1 MNRSFETSRGLR
13 RLLTRLR
20 VFGAHAWE
28 QDPEARELMLFAA
41 KRYEA
46 LAVKHHLDP
55 SAGAAAA
62 FEAMRTYAVRTAD
75 DPWAVVTMAVKVTL
89 IAEERADG
97 LLCSVDR
104 ARRPEVSRHHDVRR
118 FCDTEVDLP
127 NFLPSLAVDPFD
139 SDETRPTRAYEA
151 VDAAIDLFTAL
162 GWPRDTATCALDFIT
177 ARLVECGSRPRT
189 HAALRRDRSAQAL
202 LDIDQ
207 EAWSTVLR
215 IILGNPN
222 PDEFC
227 TTDGRGVLL
236 RLLIGDPLS
245 ELLDDDLLL
254 YDIGQTAPRV
264 KGKDHQ
270 QDDHEQNDEKQDD
283 EAQDEDGQH
292 VDSEAE
298 ASV

>member
-1 MNRSFETSRGLR
+1 MSHSFETSRGLR

-28 QDPEARELMLFAA
+28 QDPEARELMVFAA
-41 KRYEA
+41 KKYAA

-75 DPWAVVTMAVKVTL
+75 DPWAVVTMAVKATL
-89 IAEERADG
+89 IAEERANG

-104 ARRPEVSRHHDVRR
+104 ARRPEVSQHHDVRR
-118 FCDTEVDLP
+118 FCDTEADLP
-127 NFLPSLAVDPFD
+127 NFLPTLTVEPFNL
-139 SDETRPTRAYEA
+139 DEAPPTGAYEA
-151 VDAAIDLFTAL
+151 VDATIDLFTAL

-177 ARLVECGSRPRT
+177 SRLSECGSRPKT
-189 HAALRRDRSAQAL
+189 HAALRRDRTARAL

-227 TTDGRGVLL
+227 TTDGHGVLL
-236 RLLIGDPLS
+236 RLLIGDPVS

-254 YDIGQTAPRV
+254 FEISQTAPRV
-264 KGKDHQ
+264 KGD
-270 QDDHEQNDEKQDD
+270 
-283 EAQDEDGQH
+283 AH
-292 VDSEAE
+292 V
-298 ASV
+298 

>member
-1 MNRSFETSRGLR
+1 MNHEFETSRGLR

-20 VFGAHAWE
+20 VLGAHAWE

-41 KRYEA
+41 KKYEA
-46 LAVKHHLDP
+46 LAIKHHLDP

-75 DPWAVVTMAVKVTL
+75 DPWAVVTMAVNVTL

-97 LLCSVDR
+97 LLCSVDQ

-118 FCDTEVDLP
+118 FCDTDADLP
-127 NFLPSLAVDPFD
+127 NFLPALAVDPFD
-139 SDETRPTRAYEA
+139 SDETPPTGAY
-151 VDAAIDLFTAL
+151 AAIDATIALFTAL

-177 ARLVECGSRPRT
+177 SRLAECGSRPRT
-189 HAALRRDRSAQAL
+189 HAALRRDRSARAL

-215 IILGNPN
+215 IVLGNPN
-222 PDEFC
+222 PDQFC

-236 RLLIGDPLS
+236 RLLIGDPIS

-254 YDIGQTAPRV
+254 YKISGAAPRA
-264 KGKDHQ
+264 KY
-270 QDDHEQNDEKQDD
+270 ENDEDQDGATGD
-283 EAQDEDGQH
+283 EVEVNA
-292 VDSEAE
+292 
-298 ASV
+298 